1 MLEENAIEYR
11 YRDYTQEPLSRTELK
26 KVFQL
31 LGKKPAE
38 LLRKNDKADK
48 ELGLTG
54 EESNAKLIAHMAEH
68 PTLLQRPIGIL
79 NGKAAVG
86 RPVENLLELIK

>member
-38 LLRKNDKADK
+38 LLRKNDKAYK

-68 PTLLQRPIGIL
+68 PILIERPIAIRGER
-79 NGKAAVG
+79 AVVG
-86 RPVENLLELIK
+86 RPPENVLDLV